1 MANGGVLGAI
11 ANPQS
16 GNVLGGIMQGQQFLQ
31 GAQALQQ
38 GQAKLGQQKK
48 ANQVEQLRGEILGST
63 FEGKL
68 ADLTKLSP
76 EAGLKVADALGIPI
90 DEPGR
95 IKNMMGTAQVVSTL
109 MRKGLV
115 PEAKDI
121 LLKKK
126 EMLNGLQIATPK
138 IDEQLALID
147 TNPEEV
153 AANASA
159 LTQAGIEA
167 GILTDPS
174 KPSKEQTQKRVD
186 VLRTT
191 VDKFGKEFKTVED
204 SFARIQ
210 AVALKPSAA
219 GDLALIFNFM
229 KMLDPGSTVRE
240 TEFANAQN
248 AAGVPEIVRAQ
259 WARLKNG
266 ERLGEV
272 QRADFLGQTEALFA
286 AQQQVNDDRIQEV
299 LDRGIQDQV
308 DGVRILGETK
318 LNAFNERRQAREAP
332 QVQGFGSGNK
342 SAADLTTADLATLS
356 TEEKQR
362 LREVLTAGEGG

>member
-1 MANGGVLGAI
+1 MANGILGAI

-38 GQAKLGQQKK
+38 GQAKLGAQQKE
-48 ANQVEQLRGEILGST
+48 NQVQKLRGEILGNT

-68 ADLTKLSP
+68 ADLTRLSP
-76 EAGLKVADALGIPI
+76 DAGLEVANALGIPI
-90 DEPGR
+90 NEPGR
-95 IKNMMGTAQVVSTL
+95 IKNMMGTAQVMSTL
-109 MRKGLV
+109 LRKGLV

-121 LLKKK
+121 LLNKK
-126 EMLNGLQIATPK
+126 ELLNGLQIATPK

-153 AANASA
+153 AANATA
-159 LTQAGIEA
+159 LTQAGIDV

-174 KPSKEQTQKRVD
+174 RPSKEQTQKRVD

-272 QRADFLGQTEALFA
+272 QRADFLGQTEALFS

-299 LDRGIQDQV
+299 LDRGQQDQV

-318 LNAFNERRQAREAP
+318 LSAFNERRQAREQAP
-332 QVQGFGSGNK
+332 IQGFGAANK

-362 LREVLTAGEGG
+362 LREVLTAEEGG

>member
-31 GAQALQQ
+31 QSQALQQ
-38 GQAKLGQQKK
+38 GQAKLGAQQK
-48 ANQVEQLRGEILGST
+48 ANQVEQLRGEILSNT

-68 ADLTKLSP
+68 ADLSKLSP
-76 EAGLKVADALGIPI
+76 DAAIEISGALGIPMN
-90 DEPGR
+90 EPGR

-147 TNPEEV
+147 IKPEEV
-153 AANASA
+153 AANATA
-159 LTQAGIEA
+159 LTQAGIEV

-174 KPSKEQTQKRVD
+174 KPTKDQTQKRVD

-204 SFARIQ
+204 AFARIR
-210 AVALKPSAA
+210 AVAEKPSAA

-240 TEFANAQN
+240 SEFATAEN
-248 AAGVPEIVRAQ
+248 AAGVPDRLRNQ
-259 WARLKNG
+259 WNKLRNG
-266 ERLGEV
+266 EKLGEV
-272 QRADFLGQTEALFA
+272 QRGDFLGQTEALFQ
-286 AQQQVNDDRIQEV
+286 AQQQVNDERIQEV
-299 LDRGIQDQV
+299 LDRGVQDQV
-308 DGVRILGETK
+308 EGVRILGQTE
-318 LNAFNERRQAREAP
+318 LNQFNERRQAREAP
-332 QVQGFGSGNK
+332 TVQGFGASNK
-342 SAADLTTADLATLS
+342 SAADLTAAEAAALS
-356 TEEKQR
+356 TEDKQR
-362 LREVLTAGEGG
+362 LRDVLTAGEGV